1 MLRLVYKERM
11 PRVTKVN
18 FDRFCRMMAKAV
30 RIGRIDYK
38 KLKPLK
44 TPLELAVALKV
55 PGAEARSVHI
65 LYLREAYLA
74 GRTFRD

>member
-1 MLRLVYKERM
+1 
-11 PRVTKVN
+11 
-18 FDRFCRMMAKAV
+18 MMAKAV
-30 RIGRIDYK
+30 RLGRIDYK
-38 KLKPLK
+38 KLRPLK